1 MPPVFK
7 ALTTITAWTLFIL
20 GWLML
25 MIGGIIMP
33 AIGGQ
38 FSTVEP
44 PPWPFHAAWLG
55 SVMTLILSVCA
66 MKLRQMLE

>member
-1 MPPVFK
+1 MPPIFK

-25 MIGGIIMP
+25 VFVVVFMVTLP
-33 AIGGQ
+33 
-38 FSTVEP
+38 FEP
-44 PPWPFHAAWLG
+44 EALEPWGVFDTAWVLA
-55 SVMTLILSVCA
+55 VITLTLSVCT